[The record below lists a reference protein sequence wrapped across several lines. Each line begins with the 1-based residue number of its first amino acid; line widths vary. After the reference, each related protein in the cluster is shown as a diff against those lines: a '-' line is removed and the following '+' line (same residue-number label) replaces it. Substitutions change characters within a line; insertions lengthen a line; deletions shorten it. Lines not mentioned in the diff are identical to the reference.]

1 MSISFDAF
9 DGVQLW
15 GELFEVPLMAAM
27 FLAMVWHARR
37 RVEAQ
42 RIAEGRAEER
52 RSMLERQERFIHDA
66 SHELR
71 TPLTIARGHLELVR
85 PQGPGEAE
93 LDVALEELAR
103 IDAIIERLLV
113 LATADQPDFLR
124 AAEIDLEPFLEDVFM
139 RWSEVAPRAWRLGPL
154 VAGRLLADPERL
166 RAALDALLE
175 NAVKYTRGRD
185 AIELRARVEG
195 VGRVVIEVAG
205 RRAAAS
211 RPRRSSGSSI
221 ALRASMRRGPA
232 PRAASASVW
241 RSLTRSRRGTADAAP
256 WSAPGRA
263 RSSRCTCRIS
273 RRTAGSRSR
282 RGRFGLRATRADPR
296 ERRRVDLSCVHLLAH
311 EQRRRR
317 HDPGTDAG
325 CEIPLDPRRDGV
337 AAAVFVEPVDVK
349 PESLRAIPQ
358 MGILEP
364 TLVGEQQIVHL
375 PEMPLEPCR
384 LGRAGGGPRARM
396 ARANGK
402 VPEHSPQPQPCQ
414 LHAHGGAVR
423 ALEVGV
429 LDHQRGVRRT
439 AEVVLATR
447 RRDGRGAE
455 AHGRVASAAE
465 AVEDQVGAGQIRG
478 RRSLVAPLHDE
489 VGPHDH

>member
-1 MSISFDAF
+1 MRAIARPPEAAASVLRRYRVELLWVAFAAANYAAMIAWPSWETIPFHFVWISLTLLYGFRVWPLKATLIVLATVMLSTAVSISFDAF

-93 LDVALEELAR
+93 LEVALEELAR

-139 RWSEVAPRAWRLGPL
+139 RWSEVAPRAWRLGQL

-195 VGRVVIEVAG
+195 VGRVAIEVQDEGCGVPPEALERIFDRFARVDAARTRSAG
-205 RRAAAS
+205 GVGLGLAIVDAIAKGHGGRCTVV
-211 RPRRSSGSSI
+211 SSGKGSI
-221 ALRASMRRGPA
+221 FALHLQDF
-232 PRAASASVW
+232 SVD
-241 RSLTRSRRGTADAAP
+241 GGQP
-256 WSAPGRA
+256 
-263 RSSRCTCRIS
+263 
-273 RRTAGSRSR
+273 
-282 RGRFGLRATRADPR
+282 
-296 ERRRVDLSCVHLLAH
+296 LA
-311 EQRRRR
+311 
-317 HDPGTDAG
+317 
-325 CEIPLDPRRDGV
+325 
-337 AAAVFVEPVDVK
+337 
-349 PESLRAIPQ
+349 
-358 MGILEP
+358 
-364 TLVGEQQIVHL
+364 
-375 PEMPLEPCR
+375 
-384 LGRAGGGPRARM
+384 
-396 ARANGK
+396 
-402 VPEHSPQPQPCQ
+402 
-414 LHAHGGAVR
+414 
-423 ALEVGV
+423 
-429 LDHQRGVRRT
+429 
-439 AEVVLATR
+439 
-447 RRDGRGAE
+447 
-455 AHGRVASAAE
+455 
-465 AVEDQVGAGQIRG
+465 AGQVR
-478 RRSLVAPLHDE
+478 LHLT
-489 VGPHDH
+489 PNPR